1 MLDNDEF
8 SDRIRIDFSVVN
20 DMRYYNGFVFKG
32 FLDGVCDGVLAGGQ
46 YDKMMQRMGRKAGA
60 IGFAIYLDLLEQLE
74 TANDL
79 NKVDVLLV
87 YNDGV
92 KASSVSAK
100 VKEIIDSGRTV
111 SVQKSVPDRLRYK
124 EIIDMTKE
132 GD

>member
-1 MLDNDEF
+1 M
-8 SDRIRIDFSVVN
+8 
-20 DMRYYNGFVFKG
+20 
-32 FLDGVCDGVLAGGQ
+32 LAGGQ
-46 YDKMMQRMGRKAGA
+46 YDKMMQRMGRKSGA

-124 EIIDMTKE
+124 EIIDMTKG